1 MVLLYFLSASF
12 ADTGLHICVQIIM
25 DRGTE
30 KSHDFFKYFFVSG
43 DKIFISFAAIV
54 VEGQKIGDI

>member
-1 MVLLYFLSASF
+1 
-12 ADTGLHICVQIIM
+12 M

-30 KSHDFFKYFFVSG
+30 KSHDFFKFMYPG
-43 DKIFISFAAIV
+43 DKIYISFAAIV